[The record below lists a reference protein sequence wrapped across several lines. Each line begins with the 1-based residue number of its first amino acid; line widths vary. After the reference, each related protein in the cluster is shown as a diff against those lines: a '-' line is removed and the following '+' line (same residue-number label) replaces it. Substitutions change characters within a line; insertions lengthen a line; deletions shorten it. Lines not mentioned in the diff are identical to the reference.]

1 MLDEWL
7 LCQGKW
13 LYLEPIFSAEEIMK
27 QIPTEG
33 AAFKTMD
40 RTWRDIM
47 QKVGCRFASF
57 ALLAVL
63 RFSRTVVVTRTEC
76 LLACCAG
83 VAGSVLA
90 AAWLSV
96 HIHACWL

>member
-1 MLDEWL
+1 MSAVCQPLPGCGAALQSMLDEWL

-33 AAFKTMD
+33 AAFRAMD

-47 QKVGCRFASF
+47 QKVGGKFARLAWAVHSF
-57 ALLAVL
+57 
-63 RFSRTVVVTRTEC
+63 
-76 LLACCAG
+76 
-83 VAGSVLA
+83 
-90 AAWLSV
+90 
-96 HIHACWL
+96 